1 MGENLLKQSK
11 HKGKRRHFIL
21 WREKS
26 VRIRCFLCLFLR
38 LDSDGPI
45 DENTSVF
52 SPFVSFCFYQTY
64 SKSTPRQGV
73 RTDVHVHRKNPV

>member
-1 MGENLLKQSK
+1 MVL
-11 HKGKRRHFIL
+11 
-21 WREKS
+21 
-26 VRIRCFLCLFLR
+26 VVFLR